1 MKFARDPHEMTP
13 IAPGPSSP
21 SPSPLRWSP
30 RSRSGSGVSRAE
42 ASRAHIS
49 ASIWDRRVDAWESV
63 SDSPSFQ
70 ELAAR
75 IATIS
80 CPTDA
85 DVVVDL
91 GAGTGLLAL
100 SLAAAVTQVVAV
112 DSSAAM
118 LERLS
123 QNAARQGA
131 ANVVCLQADM
141 THLPLPDES
150 ATIVVSSYAF
160 HHLDRRGKELALA
173 EARRILR
180 PGGLLVVADMMFAL
194 SFRRRDREIVL
205 SKVLAIARR
214 GPAGIIRLG
223 RNAARIATRR
233 WEHPED
239 PQAWIAM
246 LAGRHFME
254 ASVELLTH
262 ETGLAVARRPL
273 PGAARCGQPGGRCP

>member
-1 MKFARDPHEMTP
+1 MTT
-13 IAPGPSSP
+13 IALNPTAPLP
-21 SPSPLRWSP
+21 SPSRP
-30 RSRSGSGVSRAE
+30 RSRPGSRASFDE
-42 ASRAHIS
+42 APQTHLS
-49 ASIWDRRVDAWESV
+49 ATIWDRRVDAWESV

-70 ELAAR
+70 DLAAR
-75 IATIS
+75 IAIIS
-80 CPTDA
+80 RPRDT

-100 SLAAAVTQVVAV
+100 SLAATVAEVVAV

-123 QNAARQGA
+123 QNAARRGA
-131 ANVVCLQADM
+131 KNVVCLHADM
-141 THLPLPDES
+141 THLPLPDET

-194 SFRRRDREIVL
+194 SLRQRDREIVL
-205 SKVLAIARR
+205 SKVLTIARR
-214 GPAGIIRLG
+214 GPAGIVRLG
-223 RNAARIATRR
+223 RNAARIVTRR

-239 PQAWIAM
+239 PQAWTAM
-246 LAGRHFME
+246 LTARHYTE
-254 ASVELLTH
+254 VSVEPLTH
-262 ETGLAVARRPL
+262 ETGLAVARRP
-273 PGAARCGQPGGRCP
+273 PAGTGRS